1 VVKTL
6 TEDAIREA
14 LSAVMDP
21 EIPTCSITDL
31 GIVNDVRISDDRIE
45 IDLLPTFVGCPA
57 LDVIRE
63 DVEAAIRKLTSDA
76 DLHVRFVN
84 DPPWTTDRISVGG
97 REALSGF
104 GITPPVLLRI
114 GRKETL
120 TCPYCGSNQTVLE
133 SAFGPTP
140 CRTVHYCN
148 SCRNP
153 FEGFKTKQ
161 VSPPRDVA
169 AS

>member
-1 VVKTL
+1 MVKTL
-6 TEDAIREA
+6 SEDAIRTA
-14 LSAVMDP
+14 LAAVMDP

-31 GIVNDVRISDDRIE
+31 GILHDVRITKDHVE
-45 IDLLPTFVGCPA
+45 IDLLPTFAGCPA

-63 DVEAAIRKLTSDA
+63 DVETAIRKLTNDV
-76 DLHVRFVN
+76 DLHVHFVN

-97 REALSGF
+97 REALDAF
-104 GITPPVLLRI
+104 GIAPPVLLRI
-114 GRKETL
+114 ARKETM
-120 TCPYCGSNQTVLE
+120 TCPYCGSQETALE

-140 CRTVHYCN
+140 CRTVNYCS

-161 VSPPRDVA
+161 ASPPRDAA

>member
-6 TEDAIREA
+6 TEEAVREA

-21 EIPTCSITDL
+21 EIPTCSIADL
-31 GIVNDVRISDDRIE
+31 GIVKNVRISEDHVE
-45 IDLLPTFVGCPA
+45 IDLLPTFAGCPA

-84 DPPWTTDRISVGG
+84 DPPWTTDRISLGG
-97 REALSGF
+97 REALGAY
-104 GITPPVLLRI
+104 GIAPPVLLRI
-114 GRKETL
+114 GRKETV
-120 TCPYCGSNQTVLE
+120 TCPYCGSEQTTLE

-140 CRTVHYCN
+140 CRTVRYCS

-161 VSPPRDVA
+161 
-169 AS
+169 

>member
-1 VVKTL
+1 MVKTV
-6 TEDAIREA
+6 TEDAVREA
-14 LSAVMDP
+14 LRAVMDP

-31 GIVNDVRISDDRIE
+31 GIVHDVRITSEKIE
-45 IDLLPTFVGCPA
+45 IDLLPTFAGCPA

-76 DLHVRFVN
+76 DLRVRFVN

-97 REALSGF
+97 REALGAY
-104 GITPPVLLRI
+104 GITPPVLLGI
-114 GRKETL
+114 GRKEAR
-120 TCPYCGSNQTVLE
+120 TCPYCGSEQTIEE

-140 CRTVHYCN
+140 CRTVHYCS

-153 FEGFKTKQ
+153 FEGFKTKTA
-161 VSPPRDVA
+161 SPPQDAA

>member
-1 VVKTL
+1 MVKTL
-6 TEDAIREA
+6 TEDAIRTA
-14 LSAVMDP
+14 LAAVMDP

-31 GIVNDVRISDDRIE
+31 GIVNDVRITSESIE
-45 IDLLPTFVGCPA
+45 IDLLPTFAGCPA

-63 DVEAAIRKLTSDA
+63 DVEAAVRKLTTDPEVR
-76 DLHVRFVN
+76 VRFVY

-97 REALSGF
+97 REALGAY
-104 GITPPVLLRI
+104 GITPPVLLPI
-114 GRKETL
+114 GRKETM
-120 TCPYCGSNQTVLE
+120 TCPYCGSTETSLE

-140 CRTVHYCN
+140 CRTVRYCS

-161 VSPPRDVA
+161 
-169 AS
+169 

>member
-1 VVKTL
+1 MVKTL
-6 TEDAIREA
+6 TEEVIREA

-31 GIVNDVRISDDRIE
+31 GIVNDVRIASDHIE
-45 IDLLPTFVGCPA
+45 IDLLPTFAGCPA

-63 DVEAAIRKLTSDA
+63 DVEAAVRALTTGEIK
-76 DLHVRFVN
+76 VRFVK
-84 DPPWTTDRISVGG
+84 DPPWTTDRISVGAQ
-97 REALSGF
+97 EALGAY
-104 GITPPVLLRI
+104 GIAPPVLLRI
-114 GRKETL
+114 GHKETL
-120 TCPYCGSNQTVLE
+120 TCPYCGSQETVLE

-140 CRTVHYCN
+140 CRTVHYCS

-161 VSPPRDVA
+161 ASPPRDVA